1 MRLIITLIFFFCWV
15 NIFSQYKPNKATLKW
30 YFPKYAGLDF
40 SGDTVKFLNGS
51 QIGMSESC
59 SSLSDSDGNILFYTD
74 GIKLWNKF
82 NNIVKNSNNIGFGF
96 GNTLNTSAQ
105 GAILLK
111 HPEND
116 TQIFLFCS
124 DYQGRS
130 GGLTYSIIDIHANND
145 SGEVI
150 EKKIKLTNEINEPI
164 TAINHQNGRDIW
176 IVCHGFKNDY
186 FYSFLLTK
194 NGVINCPS
202 SSQIGLVHIGGFGSG
217 TVAQVGMKS
226 SFDGH
231 YIVSQ
236 QYNDRT
242 NEVFQFDSENGVLY
256 DTVYSK
262 ALELCAFTSFS
273 PNNNLLYLSYNDT
286 GLVQIDIR
294 TGKRHLT
301 YKPSLLQNQ
310 SLQEIQLGPDG
321 KIYGVIDQSRDI
333 LVINKPNVPGIGCD
347 IQLKKNILS
356 AGLGGYQ
363 ALPNF
368 NQSYF
373 YTPSSDYQYEMN
385 CYTNSISF
393 KAYDTIG
400 ATGYSWNIYKPNGN
414 LEASYSDKQINHAFA
429 DTGIY
434 KVVFVADNGSM
445 KDTVT
450 KSIRLYNKISKN
462 FLGKDTIY
470 AHNAIINQTLKAP
483 TKNIHCYQW
492 QDNSAFSTFT
502 ADSVGTF
509 VCKITTAAFCEVWDT
524 IVIRRCINSL
534 LEPSIYRSHDTLF
547 TYHQQADSFVWFKN
561 NTPYRITKTPFIKL
575 TDTGT
580 YRVEAAKKHHC
591 NRSSINWAVNKLN
604 LTSLQL
610 SDFNIKLYPNPSNET
625 VFINADRNYL
635 LQITDISG
643 KVILKQDN
651 PIQISLPKGVY
662 FFVFEVDG
670 YRVAE
675 KVIIL

>member
-1 MRLIITLIFFFCWV
+1 MRLIITLIFFFSWA
-15 NIFSQYKPNKATLKW
+15 NSYSQYKPNKATLKW
-30 YFPKYAGLDF
+30 YFPKNAGLDF

-96 GNTLNTSAQ
+96 GNTLNTSSQ

-111 HPEND
+111 HPDND
-116 TQIFLFCS
+116 SLVFLFCS

-130 GGLTYSIIDIHANND
+130 GGLTYSIINIHANND
-145 SGEVI
+145 SAEVI
-150 EKKIKLTNEINEPI
+150 EKKVKLTNEINEPI
-164 TAINHQNGRDIW
+164 TAVNHQNGRDIW

-186 FYSFLLTK
+186 LQAFLLTK
-194 NGVINCPS
+194 YGVTKCPVS
-202 SSQIGLVHIGGFGSG
+202 TQIGTLHTGQFGSG
-217 TVAQVGMKS
+217 TSAQVGMKFS
-226 SFDGH
+226 PNGK
-231 YIVSQ
+231 YIVTEQ
-236 QYNDRT
+236 RAQWR
-242 NEVFQFDSENGVLY
+242 NEVFRFNQENGLFY

-262 ALELCAFTSFS
+262 EVDLCAFTSFS
-273 PNNNLLYLSYNDT
+273 PNNKLLYFVYVDT
-286 GLVQIDIR
+286 GLVQMEIE
-294 TGKRHLT
+294 TGKRFFI
-301 YKPSLLQNQ
+301 YKPPLLQNQ
-310 SLQEIQLGPDG
+310 SLVEIQLGPDG

-333 LVINKPNVPGIGCD
+333 LVINKPDVPGIGCD

-385 CYTNSISF
+385 CYNNTISF
-393 KAYDTIG
+393 KAYDTIN

-414 LEASYSDKQINHAFA
+414 LEASYSNKQINHAFA

-434 KVVFVADNGSM
+434 NVVFVADNGSM
-445 KDTVT
+445 KDTVI

-462 FLGKDTIY
+462 FIGKDTIY
-470 AHNAIINQTLKAP
+470 AHNAMINQTLKAP

-492 QDNSAFSTFT
+492 QDNSGFSTFT
-502 ADSVGTF
+502 ADTTGTY

-547 TYHQQADSFVWFKN
+547 TYHQQADSFVWFRN
-561 NTPYRITKTPFIKL
+561 NTPYRISKTPFIKL

-580 YRVEAAKKHHC
+580 YRVEAAKKYHC
-591 NRSSINWAVNKLN
+591 NRSSINWAVNKLS

-610 SDFNIKLYPNPSNET
+610 SDFNIKIYPNPSNET

-651 PIQISLPKGVY
+651 PVQISLPKGVY
-662 FFVFEVDG
+662 FFIFEVDG

-675 KVIIL
+675 KVVIF

>member
-1 MRLIITLIFFFCWV
+1 MRLIITLIFFFNWA
-15 NIFSQYKPNKATLKW
+15 NSFSQYKPNKATLKW
-30 YFPKYAGLDF
+30 YFPKNAGLDF

-51 QIGMSESC
+51 QIGPSES
-59 SSLSDSDGNILFYTD
+59 SSIICDSTGNILFYTD
-74 GIKLWNKF
+74 GIKLWNKY
-82 NNIVKNSNNIGFGF
+82 NAIVKNSNNIGFGLS
-96 GNTLNTSAQ
+96 NVTNTSRQ

-116 TQIFLFCS
+116 SLVFLFCS

-130 GGLTYSIIDIHANND
+130 GGLTYSIINTHANKD
-145 SGEVI
+145 SAEVI
-150 EKKIKLTNEINEPI
+150 AKKIKLTNEINEPI
-164 TAINHQNGRDIW
+164 TAVNHQNGRDIW

-186 FYSFLLTK
+186 LQAFLLTK
-194 NGVINCPS
+194 YGVTKCPVS
-202 SSQIGLVHIGGFGSG
+202 TQIGTLHTGQFGDGGS
-217 TVAQVGMKS
+217 AQVGMKFS
-226 SFDGH
+226 PNGK
-231 YIVSQ
+231 YIVTEQ
-236 QYNDRT
+236 RAQWR
-242 NEVFQFDSENGVLY
+242 NEVFRFNQENGLFY

-262 ALELCAFTSFS
+262 EVDLCAFTSFS
-273 PNNNLLYLSYNDT
+273 PNNKLLYFVYYDT
-286 GLVQIDIR
+286 GLVQFDIEQNKR
-294 TGKRHLT
+294 TYL
-301 YKPSLLQNQ
+301 YKPNLLPNQ
-310 SLQEIQLGPDG
+310 LLREIQLGPDG
-321 KIYGVIDQSRDI
+321 KIYGVIYQGRDI
-333 LVINKPNVPGIGCD
+333 LVINKPNVPGVGCD

-356 AGLGGYQ
+356 AGLGGDQ

-385 CYTNSISF
+385 CYNNTISF

-400 ATGYSWNIYKPNGN
+400 ATGYTWNIYKPNGN
-414 LEASYSDKQINHAFA
+414 LEASYSNKQINHAFA

-470 AHNAIINQTLKAP
+470 THNAIINQTLKAP

-492 QDNSAFSTFT
+492 QDNSGFSTFT
-502 ADSVGTF
+502 ADTVGTF

-547 TYHQQADSFVWFKN
+547 TYHQQADSFVWFRN
-561 NTPYRITKTPFIKL
+561 NTIYKISKTPFIKL

-651 PIQISLPKGVY
+651 PVQISLPKGVY
-662 FFVFEVDG
+662 FFMFEVNG